1 MGRASSQD
9 EGEARRTQDGRLAAA
24 RTYRA
29 RLDTAPQAH
38 NNRWGG
44 GGAPKGCPPPAPSPP
59 ARAARLPMPV
69 ARRRT
74 PPNFT
79 AGVTLTPWAAP
90 RPEQGRKKLAEEV
103 PSLWAH
109 VRCDHSVTR

>member
-9 EGEARRTQDGRLAAA
+9 GGEARRTQDGRLAAA

-44 GGAPKGCPPPAPSPP
+44 GGAPKGCPPPPPRRGRPGFRCRSHVGAHHPTSLPGLLSPP
-59 ARAARLPMPV
+59 GLRPG
-69 ARRRT
+69 
-74 PPNFT
+74 PNRGGRSWPKKF
-79 AGVTLTPWAAP
+79 P
-90 RPEQGRKKLAEEV
+90 RCG
-103 PSLWAH
+103 H
-109 VRCDHSVTR
+109 M

>member
-44 GGAPKGCPPPAPSPP
+44 AGGRQRGAPPLPPGAGGPASD
-59 ARAARLPMPV
+59 AG
-69 ARRRT
+69 RT
-74 PPNFT
+74 
-79 AGVTLTPWAAP
+79 
-90 RPEQGRKKLAEEV
+90 
-103 PSLWAH
+103 
-109 VRCDHSVTR
+109 